1 MAWDATIAASAQA
14 WADGGY
20 WGHSSSAS
28 RTLAGIGYVGEN
40 LAWGYPSRSGTNSVD
55 SWYEEIAFTDET
67 PASCSDTLP
76 GSEGEMICHYT
87 QVVWKSSVLLGCG
100 KGRAEVQGYDGDFW
114 VCQYSAGGNMQGD
127 FAANVLPVAK
137 SASECTS
144 GSSGPAPGPAPDPAP
159 GPAPGPAPA
168 PTPGPGPGPAPAPSS
183 PGADCRDGGQDESP
197 YIVNPGTKARYA
209 CAEISWACGYDFV
222 ANKCKFTCATC

>member
-55 SWYEEIAFTDET
+55 GWYEEIAFTDET
-67 PASCSDTLP
+67 PASCYDTLP
-76 GSEGEMICHYT
+76 GSEGQMICHYT
-87 QVVWKSSVLLGCG
+87 QVVWKTSVLLGCG
-100 KGRAEVQGYDGDFW
+100 KGRAVVQGYDGDYW

-144 GSSGPAPGPAPDPAP
+144 GSSGPAPGPAPA
-159 GPAPGPAPA
+159 
-168 PTPGPGPGPAPAPSS
+168 TPPPS

-197 YIVNPGTKARYA
+197 YIVNPGTKSRYA
-209 CAEISWACGYDFV
+209 CEEISWACGYDFV